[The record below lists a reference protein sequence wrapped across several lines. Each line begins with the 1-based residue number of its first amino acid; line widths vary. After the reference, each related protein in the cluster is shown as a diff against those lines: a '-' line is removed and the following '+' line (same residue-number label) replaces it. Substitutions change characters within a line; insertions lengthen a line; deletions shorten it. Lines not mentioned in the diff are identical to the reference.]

1 MRHEGDQQKG
11 LNAKSRW
18 RDCGCGSWHVSPD
31 NDTALSRELDR
42 SDFDFYNISKTFDAS
57 RKLKGA
63 GRPVCLVEAQLRNA
77 PQSFLMV
84 SATASLRNAIV
95 ARSVRPNVSFH
106 FVSRGRAAS

>member
-18 RDCGCGSWHVSPD
+18 RDCGCGSWHFSPE

-57 RKLKGA
+57 HKLKGA
-63 GRPVCLVEAQLRNA
+63 GRSICLVEAQLRNA

-84 SATASLRNAIV
+84 SATACLCETR
-95 ARSVRPNVSFH
+95 
-106 FVSRGRAAS
+106 